1 MFLKFFVVNRNCNAY
16 VICKL
21 ERSRIPNIFETPHIG
36 MQRVSSQK
44 QILPFNVLHL
54 HCCDYYQALWNI
66 IEKMFICSNRS
77 KFVAYK
83 SYLRIC
89 ECIKPSH
96 KYRLCVLIYST
107 NIFHILSMPSDKL
120 IHIIYDH
127 GNKVLQ
133 NRILH
138 CHLNKIQKPSKE

>member
-16 VICKL
+16 VLCKL

-96 KYRLCVLIYST
+96 KYRLYVLIYST
-107 NIFHILSMPSDKL
+107 NIFHISSMPSDKL
-120 IHIIYDH
+120 YPYHIWLWKYTTWQIDC
-127 GNKVLQ
+127 NQFSFK
-133 NRILH
+133 N
-138 CHLNKIQKPSKE
+138 S